1 MAQVI
6 IEGQYLGSSIK
17 TSNFNGEQKS
27 SLQLDIYQ
35 PDSLDNDKSVV
46 IKAEDLDL
54 LNKLKDTKMGT
65 PISAVV
71 SINAYQNKAYFKL
84 IKLL

>member
-1 MAQVI
+1 
-6 IEGQYLGSSIK
+6 K
-17 TSNFNGEQKS
+17 KS

-35 PDSLDNDKSVV
+35 PDSSDNDKSVV

-65 PISAVV
+65 PIRAVV

-84 IKLL
+84 INLL

>member
-17 TSNFNGEQKS
+17 ASNFNGEKKS

-35 PDSLDNDKSVV
+35 PDSSDNDKSVV

-65 PISAVV
+65 PIRAVV

-84 IKLL
+84 INLL

>member
-17 TSNFNGEQKS
+17 TSNFNGEKKS

-35 PDSLDNDKSVV
+35 PDSSDNDKSVV

-65 PISAVV
+65 PIRAVV

-84 IKLL
+84 INLL